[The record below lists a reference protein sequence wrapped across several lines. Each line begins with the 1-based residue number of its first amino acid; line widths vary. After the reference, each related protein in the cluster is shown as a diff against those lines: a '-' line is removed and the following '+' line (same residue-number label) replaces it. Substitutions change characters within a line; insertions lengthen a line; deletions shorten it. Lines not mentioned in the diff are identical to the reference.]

1 MMYREHRISAFAL
14 QNLPSDIQSGVDP
27 MKLTSFR
34 QVFLSFTLP
43 GLMISCQVGYVDRA
57 PVSATLQPTAGNTV
71 TGTVTFSQAG
81 DKVKMDVSI
90 SGATPGSHGLHIHE
104 TADCSD
110 PKGMSAGAH
119 WNPNE
124 KPHGLLLQG
133 ASHLGDLGNIEI
145 DASGNGEMTF
155 IGPWTL
161 GTGNITDV
169 IGRGVIF
176 HAATDD
182 TLPVTPT
189 GNAGA
194 RQACAEIK

>member
-1 MMYREHRISAFAL
+1 
-14 QNLPSDIQSGVDP
+14 
-27 MKLTSFR
+27 MKLASFR
-34 QVFLSFTLP
+34 QLVLALTLP
-43 GLMISCQVGYVDRA
+43 GLTISCEVGYSEHA
-57 PVSATLQPTAGNTV
+57 PVSAALQPTMGNTV

-81 DKVKMDVSI
+81 GKVKMEVSI
-90 SGATPGSHGLHIHE
+90 SGATPGSHGMHIHE

-110 PKGMSAGAH
+110 PKGLSTGAH
-119 WNPNE
+119 WNPNG
-124 KPHGLLLQG
+124 KTHGLLMQG
-133 ASHLGDLGNIEI
+133 VSHLGDLGNIEI

-161 GTGNITDV
+161 GSGTITDV

-194 RQACAEIK
+194 RQSCAEIK